1 MSYFINKK
9 NQKIAYKRIK
19 GKSPGIVFIHGL
31 NSDMEGK
38 KAIFIEK
45 YAKKNKLS
53 FIRFDCRGHGKSSGN
68 FEDFT
73 ISEWKKDLF
82 DIIDNLTKGPQIL
95 IGSSMGGW
103 LMLLAAKS
111 KKRKISGLI
120 GLAAAADFGKDL
132 FNSLSIKNKQ
142 DIKTKGITKY
152 TYKGFAYYL
161 TKEFFIHCTKNKIL
175 NKKINFNKPV
185 ILIHGNKDNIVKDT
199 MPIKIMKKLS
209 SKNVQIKFLKSSDHS
224 LSSSA
229 DLINIKNSLDN
240 IRALIC

>member
-73 ISEWKKDLF
+73 ISDWKKDLF

-111 KKRKISGLI
+111 KKRKISALI

-132 FNSLSIKNKQ
+132 FNSLSTKNKH

-199 MPIKIMKKLS
+199 MPIKIMKKLI

-240 IRALIC
+240 IRVLI

>member
-73 ISEWKKDLF
+73 ISDWKKDLF

-111 KKRKISGLI
+111 KKRKISALI

-240 IRALIC
+240 IRILI

>member
-31 NSDMEGK
+31 NSNMEGK

-73 ISEWKKDLF
+73 ISDWKKDLF

-111 KKRKISGLI
+111 KKRKISALI

-132 FNSLSIKNKQ
+132 FNSLSIKNKK

-240 IRALIC
+240 IRVLI

>member
-73 ISEWKKDLF
+73 ISDWKKDLF
-82 DIIDNLTKGPQIL
+82 DIIDNLTRGPQIL
-95 IGSSMGGW
+95 VGSSMGGW

-111 KKRKISGLI
+111 KKRKISALI

-175 NKKINFNKPV
+175 NKKINFKKPV

-240 IRALIC
+240 IQLLI

>member
-53 FIRFDCRGHGKSSGN
+53 FIRFDCRGHGKSAGN

-73 ISEWKKDLF
+73 ITDWKKDLF

-111 KKRKISGLI
+111 KKRKISALI

-161 TKEFFIHCTKNKIL
+161 TKEFFIHCTKNKVL
-175 NKKINFNKPV
+175 NKKINFKKPV

-224 LSSSA
+224 LSSSD
-229 DLINIKNSLDN
+229 DLKNIKNSLDN
-240 IRALIC
+240 IRALI

>member
-38 KAIFIEK
+38 KAIFVEK

-73 ISEWKKDLF
+73 ISDWKKALF
-82 DIIDNLTKGPQIL
+82 AIIDNLTKGPQIL

-132 FNSLSIKNKQ
+132 FNNLSTKNKH

-175 NKKINFNKPV
+175 NKKIRFNKPV

-224 LSSSA
+224 LSSSD

-240 IRALIC
+240 IRELI

>member
-53 FIRFDCRGHGKSSGN
+53 FIRFDCRGHGKSAGN

-73 ISEWKKDLF
+73 ITDWKKDLF

-111 KKRKISGLI
+111 KKRKISALI

-240 IRALIC
+240 IRVLI

>member
-38 KAIFIEK
+38 KAIFVEK

-73 ISEWKKDLF
+73 ISDWKKDLF

-111 KKRKISGLI
+111 KKRKISALI

-132 FNSLSIKNKQ
+132 FDSLSRKNKQ

-161 TKEFFIHCTKNKIL
+161 TKEFFIHCAKNKIL
-175 NKKINFNKPV
+175 NKKIRFNKPV

-199 MPIKIMKKLS
+199 MPIKIMKKLI

-240 IRALIC
+240 IRVLI

>member
-31 NSDMEGK
+31 NSNMEGK

-73 ISEWKKDLF
+73 ISDWKKDLF
-82 DIIDNLTKGPQIL
+82 DIIDNLTRGPQIL
-95 IGSSMGGW
+95 VGSSMGGW

-132 FNSLSIKNKQ
+132 FNSLNTKNKH

-175 NKKINFNKPV
+175 NKKIRFNKPV

-199 MPIKIMKKLS
+199 MPIKIMKKLI

-240 IRALIC
+240 IRVLI

>member
-31 NSDMEGK
+31 NSNMEGK

-185 ILIHGNKDNIVKDT
+185 ILIHGNNDNIVKDT

-240 IRALIC
+240 IRLLI

>member
-73 ISEWKKDLF
+73 ISDWKKDLF

-111 KKRKISGLI
+111 KKRKISALI

-132 FNSLSIKNKQ
+132 FNSLSIKNKE

-152 TYKGFAYYL
+152 KYKGFAYYL

-175 NKKINFNKPV
+175 NKKINFKKPV

-240 IRALIC
+240 IRVLI

>member
-73 ISEWKKDLF
+73 ISDWKKDLF

-111 KKRKISGLI
+111 KKRKISALI

-132 FNSLSIKNKQ
+132 FNSLSTKNKH

-175 NKKINFNKPV
+175 NKKIRFNKPV
-185 ILIHGNKDNIVKDT
+185 ILIHGNKDNILKDT
-199 MPIKIMKKLS
+199 MPIKIMKKLI

-240 IRALIC
+240 IRVLI

>member
-38 KAIFIEK
+38 KAIFVEK

-73 ISEWKKDLF
+73 ISDWKKDLF

-120 GLAAAADFGKDL
+120 GLAAAVDFGKDL
-132 FNSLSIKNKQ
+132 FNSLSTKNKH

-175 NKKINFNKPV
+175 NKKIRFNKPV

-240 IRALIC
+240 IQLLI

>member
-38 KAIFIEK
+38 KAIFVEK

-73 ISEWKKDLF
+73 ISDWKKDLF
-82 DIIDNLTKGPQIL
+82 DIIDNLTRGPQIL
-95 IGSSMGGW
+95 VGSSMGGW

-111 KKRKISGLI
+111 KKRKISALI

-132 FNSLSIKNKQ
+132 FNNLSTKNKH

-175 NKKINFNKPV
+175 NKKINFKKPV

-240 IRALIC
+240 IRELI

>member
-45 YAKKNKLS
+45 YAKKNQLS

-73 ISEWKKDLF
+73 ITDWKKDLF

-111 KKRKISGLI
+111 KKRKISALI

-132 FNSLSIKNKQ
+132 FNSLSTKNKQ

-161 TKEFFIHCTKNKIL
+161 TKEFFIHCTKNK
-175 NKKINFNKPV
+175 
-185 ILIHGNKDNIVKDT
+185 NIVFK
-199 MPIKIMKKLS
+199 
-209 SKNVQIKFLKSSDHS
+209 SK
-224 LSSSA
+224 
-229 DLINIKNSLDN
+229 
-240 IRALIC
+240 

>member
-9 NQKIAYKRIK
+9 NQKIAYKKIK
-19 GKSPGIVFIHGL
+19 GKSPGIIFIHGL

-73 ISEWKKDLF
+73 ISDWKKDLF

-103 LMLLAAKS
+103 LMFLAAKS

-132 FNSLSIKNKQ
+132 FNSLSTKNKH

-175 NKKINFNKPV
+175 NKKIRFNKPV

-199 MPIKIMKKLS
+199 MPIKIMKKLI

-224 LSSSA
+224 LSSST

-240 IRALIC
+240 IRVLI

>member
-53 FIRFDCRGHGKSSGN
+53 FIRFDCRGHGKSAGN

-73 ISEWKKDLF
+73 ITDWKKDLF

-111 KKRKISGLI
+111 KKRKISALI

-175 NKKINFNKPV
+175 NKKIRFNKPV

-199 MPIKIMKKLS
+199 MPIKIMKKLI

-224 LSSSA
+224 LSSST

-240 IRALIC
+240 IRVLI

>member
-31 NSDMEGK
+31 NSDMGGK

-82 DIIDNLTKGPQIL
+82 DIIDNLTTGPQIL

-175 NKKINFNKPV
+175 NKKISFNKPV
-185 ILIHGNKDNIVKDT
+185 ILIHGNKDNIVKVT

-240 IRALIC
+240 IRVLIC

>member
-1 MSYFINKK
+1 MSYFINKR
-9 NQKIAYKRIK
+9 NQKIAYKRIR

-31 NSDMEGK
+31 NSNMEGK

-73 ISEWKKDLF
+73 ISDWKKDLF

-111 KKRKISGLI
+111 KKRKISALI

-175 NKKINFNKPV
+175 NKKIRFNKPV

-240 IRALIC
+240 IRVLI

>member
-38 KAIFIEK
+38 KAIFVEK

-73 ISEWKKDLF
+73 ISDWKKDLF

-111 KKRKISGLI
+111 KKRKVSALI

-132 FNSLSIKNKQ
+132 FKSLSIKNKQ

-175 NKKINFNKPV
+175 NKKIRFNKPV

-240 IRALIC
+240 IRVLI

>member
-31 NSDMEGK
+31 NSNMEGK

-73 ISEWKKDLF
+73 ISDWKKDLF

-111 KKRKISGLI
+111 KKRKISALI
-120 GLAAAADFGKDL
+120 GLASAADFGKDL

-240 IRALIC
+240 IRELI

>member
-31 NSDMEGK
+31 NSNMEGK

-45 YAKKNKLS
+45 YAKINKLS

-73 ISEWKKDLF
+73 ISDWKKDLF

-111 KKRKISGLI
+111 KKRKISALI

-132 FNSLSIKNKQ
+132 FNSLSIKNKE
-142 DIKTKGITKY
+142 DIKIKGITKY
-152 TYKGFAYYL
+152 TYKNFAYYL
-161 TKEFFIHCTKNKIL
+161 TKEFFKHCTKNKIL

-240 IRALIC
+240 IRELI

>member
-73 ISEWKKDLF
+73 ISDWKKDLF

-120 GLAAAADFGKDL
+120 GLASAADFGKDL
-132 FNSLSIKNKQ
+132 FNSLNIKNKQ

-175 NKKINFNKPV
+175 NKKINFSKPV

-240 IRALIC
+240 IQLLI

>member
-73 ISEWKKDLF
+73 ISDWKKDLF

-111 KKRKISGLI
+111 KKRKISALI

-175 NKKINFNKPV
+175 NKKIRFNKPV

-199 MPIKIMKKLS
+199 MPIKIMKKLI

-240 IRALIC
+240 IRVLI

>member
-31 NSDMEGK
+31 NSNMEGK

-73 ISEWKKDLF
+73 ISDWKKDLF

-111 KKRKISGLI
+111 KKRKISALI

-199 MPIKIMKKLS
+199 MPIKIMKKLI
-209 SKNVQIKFLKSSDHS
+209 SKNVQIKFLKSSNHS

-240 IRALIC
+240 IRVLI

>member
-31 NSDMEGK
+31 NSNMEGK

-73 ISEWKKDLF
+73 ISDWKKDLF

-111 KKRKISGLI
+111 KKRKISALI

-175 NKKINFNKPV
+175 NKKIRFNKPV

-209 SKNVQIKFLKSSDHS
+209 SKDVQIKFLKSSDHR

-240 IRALIC
+240 IRVLI

>member
-31 NSDMEGK
+31 NSNMEGK

-45 YAKKNKLS
+45 YAKINKLS

-73 ISEWKKDLF
+73 ISDWKKDLF

-132 FNSLSIKNKQ
+132 FNSLSTKNKH

-175 NKKINFNKPV
+175 NKKIRFNKPV

-199 MPIKIMKKLS
+199 MPIKIMKRLS

-224 LSSSA
+224 LSSSD
-229 DLINIKNSLDN
+229 DLKNIKNSLDN
-240 IRALIC
+240 IRVLI

>member
-73 ISEWKKDLF
+73 ISDWKKDLF

-111 KKRKISGLI
+111 KKRKISALI

-175 NKKINFNKPV
+175 NKKINFKKPV

-240 IRALIC
+240 IQLLI

>member
-38 KAIFIEK
+38 KAIFVEK

-73 ISEWKKDLF
+73 ISDWKKDLF

-111 KKRKISGLI
+111 KKTKISGLI
-120 GLAAAADFGKDL
+120 GLASAADFGKDL
-132 FNSLSIKNKQ
+132 YNSLNVKNKQ
-142 DIKTKGITKY
+142 DIKIKGITKY
-152 TYKGFAYYL
+152 TYKGFAYCL
-161 TKEFFIHCTKNKIL
+161 TKKFFIHCTKNKIL
-175 NKKINFNKPV
+175 NKKINFKKPV

-224 LSSSA
+224 LSSA
-229 DLINIKNSLDN
+229 TDLINIKNSLDN
-240 IRALIC
+240 IRELI

>member
-31 NSDMEGK
+31 NSNMEGK

-73 ISEWKKDLF
+73 ISDWKKDLF

-111 KKRKISGLI
+111 KKRKISALI

-132 FNSLSIKNKQ
+132 FNSLSIKNKE

-175 NKKINFNKPV
+175 NKKINFKKPV

-229 DLINIKNSLDN
+229 DLINIENSLDN
-240 IRALIC
+240 IRVLI

>member
-111 KKRKISGLI
+111 KKRKISALI

-132 FNSLSIKNKQ
+132 FNSLNIKNKQ
-142 DIKTKGITKY
+142 NIKTKGITKY

-240 IRALIC
+240 IRELV

>member
-31 NSDMEGK
+31 NSNMEGK

-73 ISEWKKDLF
+73 ISDWKKDLF

-111 KKRKISGLI
+111 KKRKISALI

-132 FNSLSIKNKQ
+132 FNSLSTKNKH

-161 TKEFFIHCTKNKIL
+161 TKKFFIHCTKNKIL
-175 NKKINFNKPV
+175 NKKIRFNKPV

-199 MPIKIMKKLS
+199 MPIKIMKKLI

-240 IRALIC
+240 IRVLI

>member
-31 NSDMEGK
+31 NSNMEGK

-73 ISEWKKDLF
+73 ISDWKKDLF

-111 KKRKISGLI
+111 KKRKISALI

-240 IRALIC
+240 IRVFI

>member
-38 KAIFIEK
+38 KAIFVEK

-73 ISEWKKDLF
+73 ISDWKKDLF

-111 KKRKISGLI
+111 KKRKISALI

-132 FNSLSIKNKQ
+132 FNSLSIKNKK

-175 NKKINFNKPV
+175 NKKINFKKPV

-240 IRALIC
+240 IRELI

>member
-38 KAIFIEK
+38 KAIFVEK

-73 ISEWKKDLF
+73 ISDWKKDLF

-132 FNSLSIKNKQ
+132 FNSLSTKNKH

-175 NKKINFNKPV
+175 NKKIRFNKPV

-199 MPIKIMKKLS
+199 MPIKIMKKLI

-240 IRALIC
+240 IRVLI

>member
-38 KAIFIEK
+38 KAIFVEK

-53 FIRFDCRGHGKSSGN
+53 FIRFDCRGHGKSAGN

-73 ISEWKKDLF
+73 ITDWKKDLF

-111 KKRKISGLI
+111 KKRKISALI

-175 NKKINFNKPV
+175 NKKIRFNKPV

-199 MPIKIMKKLS
+199 MPIKIMKKLI

-224 LSSSA
+224 LSSST

-240 IRALIC
+240 IRVLI